1 MKLTIEE
8 SLKILKSA
16 GMVCERYRGDNYVMD
31 HLDSVEVPRY
41 VHSKL
46 GGAEHVFSV
55 EDEWSSKGLEMEEM
69 RIYHNGK
76 YEVLIKTENSDRVIS
91 SGLLEL
97 PMLFWKSSSYRGGE
111 ESRVSNWIRNQM
123 FKFVRSKGNLLGRR

>member
-8 SLKILKSA
+8 SLKILESA
-16 GMVCERYRGDNYVMD
+16 GMVCERWRGDNYVMD
-31 HLDSVEVPRY
+31 HLDSVEVPGY

-46 GGAEHVFSV
+46 GEVEHVFTV
-55 EDEWSSKGLEMEEM
+55 EDEWVRRGLVMEEM

-76 YEVLIKTENSDRVIS
+76 YEIRIEPEDSDRVIY
-91 SGLLEL
+91 SGQLEL
-97 PMLFWKSSSYRGGE
+97 PMMFWKSSSYRGGE

-123 FKFVRSKGNLLGRR
+123 FKFIHSKVNVH